1 MDKIGQKST
10 FQEEQRRKEQEEAE
24 AKAKKEAKKAAALA
38 KKQAKQ
44 AKSADQSQLPKLVS
58 STYSDLKKRFQT
70 SVKDDPSQAT
80 TTTTTS
86 TVEKPRVRKL
96 MDNPFE
102 QKRTLE
108 EDAAKKSAKGFSSGG
123 GQGRISEMKKRYSQL
138 FSSTTQIV
146 APTQVPAP
154 VSASADAQDEKD
166 HSDVMQV
173 DASES
178 SLKEPKEE
186 TCPTLLEPASS
197 PATTVTSMSAV
208 TSSVAEKTNLSLL
221 RRSKDHIDKS
231 CEKLLRRFSKERLN
245 EPPLNS
251 GKPTK
256 DDMQCYLLS
265 HVLYD
270 GQKSVAN
277 AKKEPDWLDTLDED
291 IELEKGMLE
300 DDYIKDME
308 RYLALFDTDDKKSS
322 KKKSKTKKKT
332 KAKDEPAVKLVTV
345 EVSDLKKRFEKA
357 RVAEPRFEPVP
368 PKIDLIVDQQNVDKF
383 KEMFET
389 QNVTAVVTDAD
400 NDAKVNSGNLQP
412 RRSGRLLNSDL
423 LKKFDSPEM
432 AEELKRQREKDR
444 EDRRLA
450 RLKKMEDDKRKAEEE
465 RKRIE
470 EGDEQPLFLATFQVL
485 RNRK

>member
-1 MDKIGQKST
+1 M
-10 FQEEQRRKEQEEAE
+10 
-24 AKAKKEAKKAAALA
+24 
-38 KKQAKQ
+38 
-44 AKSADQSQLPKLVS
+44 
-58 STYSDLKKRFQT
+58 
-70 SVKDDPSQAT
+70 
-80 TTTTTS
+80 
-86 TVEKPRVRKL
+86 
-96 MDNPFE
+96 
-102 QKRTLE
+102 
-108 EDAAKKSAKGFSSGG
+108 
-123 GQGRISEMKKRYSQL
+123 
-138 FSSTTQIV
+138 
-146 APTQVPAP
+146 
-154 VSASADAQDEKD
+154 
-166 HSDVMQV
+166 
-173 DASES
+173 
-178 SLKEPKEE
+178 
-186 TCPTLLEPASS
+186 
-197 PATTVTSMSAV
+197 
-208 TSSVAEKTNLSLL
+208 
-221 RRSKDHIDKS
+221 
-231 CEKLLRRFSKERLN
+231 N

-251 GKPTK
+251 GSKKPTK

-400 NDAKVNSGNLQP
+400 NDAKANSGNLQP

-470 EGDEQPLFLATFQVL
+470 EGDEQPLFLVTLVLHFMSCATGNDL
-485 RNRK
+485 D